1 MNKLIN
7 QLISIA
13 FRNRYV
19 TLAIVALLLIT
30 GYGAFRT
37 LEIEAYPDF
46 TNPQVSVITILPGK
60 AAEEME
66 RLVTVPLE
74 KELNGI
80 PGETGLRST
89 SFLNLSVII
98 VTFEDGQPSQ
108 IARQQVLERIAQA
121 DIPSDAKPQLDADS
135 SSVGEIYRYTVESK
149 YYSAMERKAIEDWD
163 LEKAFRQIPG
173 VIDVT
178 SWGGPIKTYQ
188 VNVDPVR
195 LKALGLSIDQV
206 SQALT
211 NSNATTGAN
220 YIEKSGQA
228 FIVRSLGLLKNISDI
243 NKVVITAT
251 QGGTPIRI
259 KDVATVD
266 IGSGVRLGQFG
277 KNRDSDYVMGIVLM
291 RRGENP
297 SRVIERLYKK
307 FPEIQKSLPQGVRL
321 VPLYDRLQLVRETL
335 HTVFHNL
342 GEGIFLVIIVLIVF
356 LFDLTS
362 GLIAAT
368 VIPLALLFSFICLN
382 AFHIP
387 ANLLSL
393 GAIDFGIIVDGAV
406 VMVENAFSRLSEE
419 GPHLR
424 DAKSRNNLVLESAQ
438 QVGSPILFA
447 TSIICCCFIVIFAF
461 NGVAGKLFRPLAFT
475 MTFQLVGAMLIA
487 LTIIP
492 VLISF
497 LMTHKPIVER
507 ESPVVKSVRWIYK
520 PVLNWTI
527 NHPWPVLSAS
537 LAALTL
543 AVILFLHTG
552 SEFLPAL
559 EEGNIWLRATVL
571 PPSISLE
578 EGTLVAGRIREIIVK
593 YPEIKNVTS
602 QTGSPDDATDPNLF
616 SNLEFLVDLKPTEE
630 WRSQFHGNKE
640 ELVSAMNKDLSV
652 IPNVDYNFS
661 QYIQDNVDEA
671 ISGAKGNLGIKIFG
685 PDLNVLQKL
694 GDEITTIVSK
704 IPGMVD
710 VADDHLL
717 GQPQY
722 QVVVD
727 RDAASR
733 YGLNVSDIQ
742 NLVSTSVGGK
752 AVTQLV
758 EGERR
763 FNVLVRLAKRYRN
776 TKEAIDNLLIN
787 PPGPIG
793 PIPLSLV
800 AHTEAVSGALVINRE
815 ENKRH
820 IIVKANVRGRD
831 LGSSVAEAQQKVQ
844 AQVHLP
850 DGYELE
856 WGGQFQYQQES
867 NQRLMV
873 VVPLTLG
880 LIFVIL
886 FLAFGSIRY
895 ALLILVTVPL
905 AAIGGILGLFLTH
918 TYFSISAG
926 VGFIALTGVA
936 VQNGV
941 IMVSFINQLSQ
952 NYIDNIPQEPDF
964 YPIVTSP
971 PSIKSQAVYIAL
983 IKVAEQNNSLKMI
996 DSISDITQQL
1006 HKERKL
1012 IPFFITRAVYQ
1023 GALARM
1029 RPVLMT
1035 ATVAILGLLPV
1046 ASSNG
1051 IGSQS
1056 QKPFAIV
1063 IIGGLISATFLTL
1076 LVLPTLYNLVEKN
1089 TNRHIKNREKNTGS
1103 TNPTLEKVVH
1113 A

>member
-1 MNKLIN
+1 MNKLID
-7 QLISIA
+7 QLISVA
-13 FRNRYV
+13 FRNRYI
-19 TLAIVALLLIT
+19 TLAIAILLLVV

-46 TNPQVSVITILPGK
+46 TNPQVKVITILPGK

-74 KELNGI
+74 KELSGI
-80 PGETGLRST
+80 PGEISLRST
-89 SFLNLSVII
+89 SFLNLSVI
-98 VTFEDGQPSQ
+98 VLTFEDGTPSQ
-108 IARQQVLERIAQA
+108 LARQQVLERTAKA
-121 DIPSDAKPQLDADS
+121 DLPSDAKPQLDADA

-149 YYSAMERKAIEDWD
+149 YYSAMERKAIEDWN
-163 LEKAFRQIPG
+163 LEKEFRQIPG

-178 SWGGPIKTYQ
+178 SWGGPIKNYQ
-188 VNVDPVR
+188 VNVDPLR
-195 LKALGLSIDQV
+195 LKALSLSMDQV

-211 NSNATTGAN
+211 NSNGTTGGN
-220 YIEKSGQA
+220 YVEKNGQA
-228 FIVRSLGLLKNISDI
+228 FVIRSLGLLKNIDDI

-259 KDVATVD
+259 RDIATVE
-266 IGSGVRLGQFG
+266 IGTGVRLGQFG
-277 KNRDSDYVMGIVLM
+277 KNRDDDDVMGIVLM

-297 SRVIERLYKK
+297 SRIIEGLYKK
-307 FPEIQKSLPQGVRL
+307 FPEIQKSLIKGVHL

-335 HTVFHNL
+335 HTVLHNL
-342 GEGIFLVIIVLIVF
+342 GEGIILVIIVLIVF
-356 LFDLTS
+356 LFDFTS

-382 AFHIP
+382 LFHIP

-419 GPHLR
+419 GHHLKDR
-424 DAKSRNNLVLESAQ
+424 KSRNNLVLEAAQ
-438 QVGSPILFA
+438 QVGRPILFA
-447 TSIICCCFIVIFAF
+447 TSIICCCFIVLFAF
-461 NGVAGKLFRPLAFT
+461 DGVAGKLFRPLAFT
-475 MTFQLVGAMLIA
+475 MNFQLLGAMLIA

-497 LMTHKPIVER
+497 FMTRKPVIER
-507 ESPVVKSVRWIYK
+507 ESPIVIVVRSIYK
-520 PVLNWTI
+520 PILRWTM
-527 NHPWPVLSAS
+527 NHPWPIIAGS
-537 LAALTL
+537 LAALAL
-543 AVILFLHTG
+543 AVVIFLHIG

-578 EGTLVAGRIREIIVK
+578 EGTSIARRIREIIVK

-616 SNLEFLVDLKPTEE
+616 SNIEFLVDLKPAEE
-630 WRSQFHGNKE
+630 WRSQFHRTKE
-640 ELVSAMNKDLSV
+640 ELVSAMSKDLSV
-652 IPNVDYNFS
+652 IPNVEYNFS

-671 ISGAKGNLGIKIFG
+671 IAGAKGNLGIKIFG
-685 PDLNVLQKL
+685 SDLNVLQKL
-694 GDEITTIVSK
+694 GNQITTIVSR

-710 VADDHLL
+710 VSDDHIL

-722 QVVVD
+722 QIVVD

-742 NLVSTSVGGK
+742 NLVATSVGGK
-752 AVTQLV
+752 TVTQLV
-758 EGERR
+758 EGEQR
-763 FNVLVRLAKRYRN
+763 FNVLVRLAKPYRN

-787 PPGPIG
+787 PPGPINSI
-793 PIPLSLV
+793 PISQV
-800 AHTEAVSGALVINRE
+800 AHTQAVSGALVINRE
-815 ENKRH
+815 ENKRRMV
-820 IIVKANVRGRD
+820 VKANVRGRD
-831 LGSSVAEAQQKVQ
+831 LGSAVVEAQQKVAQ
-844 AQVHLP
+844 QVHLP
-850 DGYELE
+850 EGYRLE
-856 WGGQFQYQQES
+856 WSGQFQYQQES
-867 NQRLMV
+867 NKRLMV
-873 VVPLTLG
+873 VVPLTLS

-886 FLAFGSIRY
+886 LLAFGSARY
-895 ALLILVTVPL
+895 ALLILVAVPL
-905 AAIGGILGLFLTH
+905 AAIGGIVGLFITH

-941 IMVSFINQLSQ
+941 ILISYINQLSQ
-952 NYIDNIPQEPDF
+952 EYIHRLSKEADVPSTLIF
-964 YPIVTSP
+964 P
-971 PSIKSQAVYIAL
+971 PSIKSQAAYIAL
-983 IKVAEQNNSLKMI
+983 IKVGTQKNSLKI
-996 DSISDITQQL
+996 IRYARLS
-1006 HKERKL
+1006 HKQSKI
-1012 IPFFITRAVYQ
+1012 IPFLISKAVYE

-1076 LVLPTLYNLVEKN
+1076 IVLPTLYNLVERQRHKSHKN
-1089 TNRHIKNREKNTGS
+1089 IPQKNDYPAVE
-1103 TNPTLEKVVH
+1103 PTLEKVKTHV
-1113 A
+1113 

>member
-1 MNKLIN
+1 MNKLID

-13 FRNRYV
+13 FRNRYI
-19 TLAIVALLLIT
+19 TLVIACVLLVV

-46 TNPQVSVITILPGK
+46 TSPQVSVITILPGK

-66 RLVTVPLE
+66 RRVTVPLE

-80 PGETGLRST
+80 PGETSLRST
-89 SFLNLSVII
+89 SFLNLSVILL
-98 VTFEDGQPSQ
+98 TFEDSVSTQV
-108 IARQQVLERIAQA
+108 ARQQVMERITQA
-121 DIPSDAKPQLDADS
+121 DIPSDAQPQLDADTS
-135 SSVGEIYRYTVESK
+135 AVGEIYRYTVESK
-149 YYSAMERKAIEDWD
+149 YYSAMDRKAIEDWD

-178 SWGGPIKTYQ
+178 SWGGPIKTYR
-188 VNVDPVR
+188 VNVDPVH
-195 LKALGLSIDQV
+195 LQALGLSIDQV
-206 SQALT
+206 SQALS
-211 NSNATTGAN
+211 NSNGTTGAN
-220 YIEKSGQA
+220 YIEKNGQA
-228 FIVRSLGLLKNISDI
+228 FVIRSLGLLKNIKDI
-243 NKVVITAT
+243 DKVVITAT
-251 QGGTPIRI
+251 PGGTPIRI
-259 KDVATVD
+259 EDVASVD
-266 IGSGVRLGQFG
+266 IGPGLRLGQFG
-277 KNRDSDYVMGIVLM
+277 KNRDNDDVMGIVLM

-297 SRVIERLYKK
+297 SRVIERLYEK
-307 FPEIQKSLPQGVRL
+307 FPEIQNSLPQGVRL

-342 GEGIFLVIIVLIVF
+342 GEGILLVVVVLIVF

-382 AFHIP
+382 IFHIP

-406 VMVENAFSRLSEE
+406 VMVENTFRRLSEE
-419 GPHLR
+419 GHHLQ
-424 DAKSRNNLVLESAQ
+424 DQKSRNELVLEAAQ
-438 QVGSPILFA
+438 QVGRPILFA
-447 TSIICCCFIVIFAF
+447 TSIICSCFIVIFAF
-461 NGVAGKLFRPLAFT
+461 NGVAGKLFHPLAFT
-475 MTFQLVGAMLIA
+475 MNFQLLGAMLIS

-497 LMTHKPIVER
+497 LMTRKPVIER
-507 ESPVVKSVRWIYK
+507 ESPIVKLVRVVYQPILRWT
-520 PVLNWTI
+520 LNY
-527 NHPWPVLSAS
+527 PWPVLAGSV
-537 LAALTL
+537 AAMAL
-543 AVILFLHTG
+543 AVVLFLNTG

-571 PPSISLE
+571 PPSVSLE
-578 EGTLVAGRIREIIVK
+578 EGTIIANHIREKILK
-593 YPEIKNVTS
+593 YPEIRNVTS

-616 SNLEFLVDLKPTEE
+616 SNIEFLVDLKPPEE
-630 WRSQFHGNKE
+630 WRVQFHRNKE
-640 ELVSAMNKDLSV
+640 ELVNSMNKDLSV
-652 IPNVDYNFS
+652 IPNVQYNFS

-671 ISGAKGNLGIKIFG
+671 ISGAKGNLGIKLFG
-685 PDLNVLQKL
+685 PDLNVLQKI
-694 GDEITTIVSK
+694 GDQITAIIRK

-710 VADDHLL
+710 VADDNLL

-722 QVVVD
+722 QIVVD
-727 RDAASR
+727 RFAASR
-733 YGLNVSDIQ
+733 YGLNVSDIED
-742 NLVSTSVGGK
+742 LVATSVGGQN
-752 AVTQLV
+752 VTQLV

-763 FNVLVRLAKRYRN
+763 FNVLVRLAKPFRN

-793 PIPLSLV
+793 PIPISEV
-800 AHTEAVSGALVINRE
+800 AHTKVESGALTINRE
-815 ENKRH
+815 ENQRR
-820 IIVKANVRGRD
+820 IIIKANVRGRD
-831 LGSSVAEAQQKVQ
+831 LGSAVAEAQQKVAQ
-844 AQVHLP
+844 QVHLP
-850 DGYELE
+850 EGYRLD

-880 LIFVIL
+880 LIFFIL
-886 FLAFGSIRY
+886 LLAFGSARY
-895 ALLILVTVPL
+895 ALLILVAVPL
-905 AAIGGILGLFLTH
+905 AAIGGVIGLFVTH

-941 IMVSFINQLSQ
+941 IMISYINQLRQQWDSSPKLISQ
-952 NYIDNIPQEPDF
+952 
-964 YPIVTSP
+964 V
-971 PSIKSQAVYIAL
+971 AYIAL
-983 IKVAEQNNSLKMI
+983 TQVAARHSVKMI
-996 DSISDITQQL
+996 NYLSYFRQDWNFPTNTIT
-1006 HKERKL
+1006 K
-1012 IPFFITRAVYQ
+1012 AVYE
-1023 GALARM
+1023 GALTRM

-1046 ASSNG
+1046 ATSNG

-1076 LVLPTLYNLVEKN
+1076 LVLPTLYNLVEIRTNKHQKKRHDRLQTILRSQETGVRSKN
-1089 TNRHIKNREKNTGS
+1089 TRVRIVK
-1103 TNPTLEKVVH
+1103 
-1113 A
+1113 

>member
-1 MNKLIN
+1 MNKLID
-7 QLISIA
+7 QLILSA
-13 FRNRYV
+13 FRHRLI
-19 TLAIVALLLIT
+19 TLAMIFLLLVV

-46 TNPQVSVITILPGK
+46 TNPQVRVITIYPGK

-66 RLVTVPLE
+66 RLITVPLE

-80 PGETGLRST
+80 PGEVDLRSI
-89 SFLNLSVII
+89 SFLNLSVIV
-98 VTFEDGQPSQ
+98 VTFEDGIPSKLS
-108 IARQQVLERIAQA
+108 RPQVLERIAQA
-121 DIPSDAKPQLDADS
+121 NIPSDAKPQLDSDS

-188 VNVDPVR
+188 VNVDPIR

-206 SQALT
+206 SQALG
-211 NSNATTGAN
+211 NANATVGAN

-228 FIVRSLGLLKNISDI
+228 FVVRSLGLLKNIDDI
-243 NKVVITAT
+243 NKVVITST
-251 QGGTPIRI
+251 QGGTPIRV
-259 KDVATVD
+259 KDVANVD
-266 IGSGVRLGQFG
+266 IGAGVRLGQFG
-277 KNRDSDYVMGIVLM
+277 KNHDNDDVMGIVEML
-291 RRGENP
+291 RGENP
-297 SRVIERLYKK
+297 SRVIERLYQK
-307 FPEIQKSLPQGVRL
+307 FPEIQKSLPHGIRL

-342 GEGIFLVIIVLIVF
+342 GEGIGLVILVLIVF
-356 LFDLTS
+356 LFDITS

-368 VIPLALLFSFICLN
+368 VIPLALLFSFFCLN
-382 AFHIP
+382 LFHIP

-393 GAIDFGIIVDGAV
+393 GAIDFGIIVDGSV

-419 GPHLR
+419 GHHLR
-424 DAKSRNNLVLESAQ
+424 DRKSRINLVLEASQ
-438 QVGSPILFA
+438 QVGRPILFA
-447 TSIICCCFIVIFAF
+447 TSIICCCFIVLFAF

-475 MTFQLVGAMLIA
+475 MNFQLLGAMLIA

-497 LMTHKPIVER
+497 FMTSKPLVER
-507 ESPVVKSVRWIYK
+507 ESFLVKLLRAIYK
-520 PVLNWTI
+520 PVLRWTI
-527 NHPWPVLSAS
+527 NHPLPVLTAS
-537 LAALTL
+537 LAALVL

-559 EEGNIWLRATVL
+559 EEGNIWLRATVV
-571 PPSISLE
+571 PASVSLE
-578 EGTLVAGRIREIIVK
+578 QGIIVASNIREILLK
-593 YPEIKNVTS
+593 YPEVKNVTS

-616 SNLEFLVDLKPTEE
+616 GNIELLVDLIPSEQ
-630 WRSQFHGNKE
+630 WRSRFHGNKT
-640 ELVSAMNKDLSV
+640 ELISAMNEDLSV
-652 IPNVDYNFS
+652 IPNVDFNFS

-671 ISGAKGNLGIKIFG
+671 ISGAKGTLGIKVFG
-685 PDLNVLQKL
+685 ADIKVLQAL
-694 GDEITTIVSK
+694 GDQIKDIVSGV
-704 IPGMVD
+704 PGMVD

-733 YGLNVSDIQ
+733 YGLNVSDVQ
-742 NLVSTSVGGK
+742 NLISTSVGGK

-758 EGERR
+758 EGERL
-763 FNVLVRLAKRYRN
+763 FDVLVRLEKVYRSDQ
-776 TKEAIDNLLIN
+776 EAIDKLLIN
-787 PPGPIG
+787 PPGSIG
-793 PIPLSLV
+793 PIPISLV
-800 AHTEAVSGALVINRE
+800 AHTETVSGPLVINRE
-815 ENKRH
+815 ENKRLM
-820 IIVKANVRGRD
+820 IVKANVRGRD
-831 LGSSVAEAQQKVQ
+831 LGSAVGEAQQKV
-844 AQVHLP
+844 ASQVHIP
-850 DGYELE
+850 EGYEIN
-856 WGGQFQYQQES
+856 WGGQYEYQQES
-867 NQRLMV
+867 NQRLMIV
-873 VVPLTLG
+873 IPATLG

-886 FLAFGSIRY
+886 LLAFGSPRY
-895 ALLILVTVPL
+895 ALLILVAVPL
-905 AAIGGILGLFLTH
+905 AAIGGIVGLYVTQ

-941 IMVSFINQLSQ
+941 IMVSFINQLLQ
-952 NYIDNIPQEPDF
+952 GYLDKFAQGLDIPGL
-964 YPIVTSP
+964 P
-971 PSIKSQAVYIAL
+971 PSSPRIKDQAAYVAL
-983 IKVAEQNNSLKMI
+983 IKAGAQTRTLKTVNYTQLLPNNSQT
-996 DSISDITQQL
+996 ISY
-1006 HKERKL
+1006 L
-1012 IPFFITRAVYQ
+1012 IGRSAYE

-1035 ATVAILGLLPV
+1035 ATVAILGLIPV
-1046 ASSNG
+1046 ALSNG
-1051 IGSQS
+1051 IGAQT

-1076 LVLPTLYNLVEKN
+1076 VVLPTLYNLVEKN
-1089 TNRHIKNREKNTGS
+1089 TNTYMKQKPERH
-1103 TNPTLEKVVH
+1103 
-1113 A
+1113 

>member
-1 MNKLIN
+1 MNKLID

-13 FRNRYV
+13 FRNRYI
-19 TLAIVALLLIT
+19 TLALTVLLLVV
-30 GYGAFRT
+30 GYGAFRA

-46 TNPQVSVITILPGK
+46 TNPQVRVITILPGK

-74 KELNGI
+74 KQLNGI
-80 PGETGLRST
+80 SGEIGLRST
-89 SFLNLSVII
+89 SFLNLSVIV
-98 VTFEDGQPSQ
+98 VTFEDGKPSQ
-108 IARQQVLERIAQA
+108 LSRQEVLERISQA

-173 VIDVT
+173 VVDVT

-220 YIEKSGQA
+220 YIEKGGQA
-228 FIVRSLGLLKNISDI
+228 FIVRSLGLLKNIDDI
-243 NKVVITAT
+243 NRVVITAT

-259 KDVATVD
+259 QDVATVD

-277 KNRDSDYVMGIVLM
+277 KNRDNDDVMGIVLM

-342 GEGIFLVIIVLIVF
+342 GEGIFLVIVVLIVF

-362 GLIAAT
+362 GLVAAA

-382 AFHIP
+382 SFHIP

-419 GPHLR
+419 GHHLKDR
-424 DAKSRNNLVLESAQ
+424 KSRNHLVLEAAL
-438 QVGSPILFA
+438 QVGRPILFA
-447 TSIICCCFIVIFAF
+447 TTIICCCFIVIFAF
-461 NGVAGKLFRPLAFT
+461 DGVAGKLFRPLAFT
-475 MTFQLVGAMLIA
+475 MTFQLLGAMLIS

-497 LMTHKPIVER
+497 FMTRKPVIER
-507 ESPVVKSVRWIYK
+507 ESPVVSLVRWVYK
-520 PVLNWTI
+520 PVLRWTI
-527 NHPWPVLSAS
+527 NNPLPVLVG
-537 LAALTL
+537 ALMALGL

-552 SEFLPAL
+552 SEFLPTL

-578 EGTLVAGRIREIIVK
+578 EGTLVAGGIRDIIIK
-593 YPEIKNVTS
+593 YPEIKNATS

-616 SNLEFLVDLKPTEE
+616 SDIEFLVDLKPSDQ
-630 WRSQFHGNKE
+630 WRPQFHGNKE

-652 IPNVDYNFS
+652 IPNVEYNFS

-685 PDLNVLQKL
+685 SDLNVLQKL
-694 GDEITTIVSK
+694 GDRITTIVSK

-710 VADDHLL
+710 VSDDHLL

-722 QVVVD
+722 QIVVD
-727 RDAASR
+727 RNAASR

-752 AVTQLV
+752 TVTQLV

-763 FNVLVRLAKRYRN
+763 FNVLVRLAKPFRN
-776 TKEAIDNLLIN
+776 TKDAIDNLLIN

-793 PIPLSLV
+793 SIPISQV
-800 AHTEAVSGALVINRE
+800 AHTQAVSGALVINRE

-831 LGSSVAEAQQKVQ
+831 LGSAVAEAQQKVQ
-844 AQVHLP
+844 AQVNLP
-850 DGYELE
+850 EGYELE

-867 NQRLMV
+867 NQRLMI
-873 VVPLTLG
+873 VVPMTLS

-886 FLAFGSIRY
+886 LLAFGSARY
-895 ALLILVTVPL
+895 ALLILVAVPL
-905 AAIGGILGLFLTH
+905 AAIGGVLGLFFTH

-952 NYIDNIPQEPDF
+952 SYIDKLSQESDLP
-964 YPIVTSP
+964 YVMTSP
-971 PSIKSQAVYIAL
+971 PNIKSQAVYITL
-983 IKVAEQNNSLKMI
+983 INMAVQNHNLKAI
-996 DSISDITQQL
+996 NNIHLLQNKQ
-1006 HKERKL
+1006 EL
-1012 IPFFITRAVYQ
+1012 IPFYITKAVYE

-1076 LVLPTLYNLVEKN
+1076 LVLPTLYNLVEKK
-1089 TNRHIKNREKNTGS
+1089 TNRHFKNKQYQTDYSSGEIET
-1103 TNPTLEKVVH
+1103 VH